1 MDYKIHRFDEVDS
14 TNSLLKKGN
23 YPVGSVAVAKIQ
35 TKGRGRG
42 GRSFSSPAGG
52 LYMSCVL
59 GFDSVDQALFVPI
72 TAAVAVRNVLSQYVE
87 CKIKWPNDIVT
98 DGKKLCGILAESYLD
113 KIILGIGVNVNIEP
127 EYFKSNGLSYATSL
141 YLQSGKN
148 HSVEEIM
155 TNILNNLNSK
165 TDKVEILKEYKQHCI
180 TLGKKIRVIQGTR
193 EYDAEAVDLTENG
206 ELMVNRDGKL
216 IVINSGIVSVRGSE
230 YI

>member
-1 MDYKIHRFDEVDS
+1 
-14 TNSLLKKGN
+14 
-23 YPVGSVAVAKIQ
+23 
-35 TKGRGRG
+35 
-42 GRSFSSPAGG
+42 
-52 LYMSCVL
+52 MSCVL

-127 EYFKSNGLSYATSL
+127 EYFKSNGLSYATPFT
-141 YLQSGKN
+141 YNREN